1 MPDAGESFGG
11 TNMGTMTL
19 LRAGVGAAASIALL
33 LTGCATMGEPAPA
46 AEDTPAAPETPVV
59 EVTEPVAPD
68 LTAADIA
75 AWAADAEWSFAP
87 DGLGEPYLVAMTG
100 GAGTDDLSR
109 PYELGDPVEADIDD
123 DGVVDAAI
131 PITMVD
137 GNAVHQLWY
146 IWRGIGMDA
155 TAVAEQVI
163 YPIARATRCGDAIR
177 SVTAVDGGLE
187 VDIVLRMPFTDDARS
202 CADGGTGELTRVI
215 RLEQIDGQFYPVQTA
230 PVAAWGGVC
239 PPTEWLDGVPETGI
253 SGRAAPP
260 ASAPV
265 ITDPDRDIALF
276 ALREAPLVTPE
287 GQSFFGFI
295 QDVDEDAAVKMHC
308 AFAD

>member
-1 MPDAGESFGG
+1 M
-11 TNMGTMTL
+11 M
-19 LRAGVGAAASIALL
+19 LL
-33 LTGCATMGEPAPA
+33 LVGCASTSAPPDPGRTSA
-46 AEDTPAAPETPVV
+46 V
-59 EVTEPVAPD
+59 EVATSPTPTAVVVPELTVAD
-68 LTAADIA
+68 VA

-87 DGLGEPYLVAMTG
+87 GGLDEPYSIALTG
-100 GAGTDDLSR
+100 GSGTDDLMR
-109 PYELGDPVEADIDD
+109 PYELGDPVAADVDG

-137 GNAVHQLWY
+137 GNAVHELWY
-146 IWRGIGMDA
+146 VWRGIGVDSDPI
-155 TAVAEQVI
+155 AEQVI
-163 YPIARATRCGDAIR
+163 YPIARTTRCGDVTR
-177 SVTAVDGGLE
+177 EVTAVEGGLQ

-202 CADGGTGELTRVI
+202 CADGGTGELTRVLRI
-215 RLEQIDGQFYPVQTA
+215 EEIDGEFYPVQTA

-239 PPTEWLDGVPETGI
+239 PPSEWLDGAEDIGI

-265 ITDPDRDIALF
+265 VTDPQRTVALF
-276 ALREAPLVTPE
+276 SVREAPLLTVG

-295 QDVDEDAAVKMHC
+295 QDDPGDVPVKMHC

>member
-1 MPDAGESFGG
+1 M
-11 TNMGTMTL
+11 
-19 LRAGVGAAASIALL
+19 
-33 LTGCATMGEPAPA
+33 
-46 AEDTPAAPETPVV
+46 V
-59 EVTEPVAPD
+59 EVTEPAVPD

-87 DGLGEPYLVAMTG
+87 DGLGEPYPVTLTG
-100 GAGTDDLSR
+100 GVGADDLSR
-109 PYELGDPVEADIDD
+109 TYELGDPVEADVDG

-131 PITMVD
+131 PITLVD

-155 TAVAEQVI
+155 AAVAEQVV
-163 YPIARATRCGDAIR
+163 YPIARTTRCGDVTR
-177 SVTAVDGGLE
+177 GVTAVDGGLQ

-202 CADGGTGELTRVI
+202 CADGGTGELSRVI
-215 RLEQIDGQFYPVQTA
+215 RLEAIDGAFYPVQTA

-239 PPTEWLDGVPETGI
+239 PPTEWLDGVQESGI

-265 ITDPDRDIALF
+265 VTDPAQDVALF
-276 ALREAPLVTPE
+276 ALREAPLLTTE

-295 QDVDEDAAVKMHC
+295 QEYDESAAVRMHC